1 VIIGTPSLILKLLQ
15 KDAIPAIKDN
25 AFSIVMDKL
34 ELMQALD
41 FGDDLTE
48 ISKAVNKA
56 NSSLPIVITTT
67 AGDQ

>member
-1 VIIGTPSLILKLLQ
+1 MLIGTPSLILKLLQ

>member
-1 VIIGTPSLILKLLQ
+1 LILKLLQ

>member
-1 VIIGTPSLILKLLQ
+1 VLIGTPSLILKLLQ